1 LDYFR
6 RYGRIQSINLIKT
19 SDKKHPKRFAII
31 TFNKRISAEILEKEH
46 SIGNRLLD
54 VKEYMHPE
62 EAKAKLSSEKARKI
76 FVGGLH
82 VAVDEANLRNY
93 FSKFGKV
100 VDCNIVYNHESQ
112 VSRGFGFVI
121 FQDEKTV
128 HDVLDRYNDHYLYGK
143 WVRLSDADRSEA
155 SHAQG
160 GTDLADTQPQELRC

>member
-1 LDYFR
+1 
-6 RYGRIQSINLIKT
+6 
-19 SDKKHPKRFAII
+19 
-31 TFNKRISAEILEKEH
+31 
-46 SIGNRLLD
+46 
-54 VKEYMHPE
+54 MHPE

-143 WVRLSDADRSEA
+143 WVRLSDEDRSEA